1 MTILE
6 KLLAAQAAGEAVALA
21 TVVETQGS
29 VPRHA
34 GSKMLVYED
43 GRTYETVGGGELE
56 ARVVAAARD
65 ALQDSQPRL
74 VRHSLVDP
82 ERGDPGVCG
91 GEMAVFVEPYG
102 PPLTLFVVGCGHVGQ
117 ALADLGHWAGYR
129 VVVWDDRPGFATPEN
144 IPHANI
150 YLSGEMAAALAE
162 FPVTR
167 NTYVAVVTRNVLVD
181 QVILPHLLRTPAPY
195 IGVMGSRRR
204 WVETSRLLLADGL
217 AETDLARCHSPIGL
231 PLQAESP
238 AEIAISILAE
248 ITLRRRDPR
257 AVSPPPI

>member
-102 PPLTLFVVGCGHVGQ
+102 PPLTLLVVGCGHVGQ

-150 YLSGEMAAALAE
+150 YLSGRWPPALAE